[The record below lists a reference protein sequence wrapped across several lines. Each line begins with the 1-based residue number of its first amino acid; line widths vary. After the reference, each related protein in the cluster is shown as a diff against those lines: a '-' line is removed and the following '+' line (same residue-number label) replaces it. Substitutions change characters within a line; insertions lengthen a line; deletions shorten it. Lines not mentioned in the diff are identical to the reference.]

1 MSGPPCTNCGAPLEG
16 ARYEVQTKCRHC
28 GTAQENPAVLVPG
41 DEVMKPDGEHYQL
54 GTVRACRGPKAID
67 VDFEGRLATNLAFID
82 LVPVLRATND
92 LKSGTLIFNKDVM
105 GWVKTWT
112 GSDAEAGSVKAK
124 HATSGFQDSFFDRPA
139 SLADVRV
146 PAIASAAAKRSRL
159 DTFVARFKDDPFG
172 ASVSLFISSFAA
184 IMIGGFVLLI
194 LSVVVAVACNR

>member
-1 MSGPPCTNCGAPLEG
+1 MAACTNCGAPLDG
-16 ARYEVQTKCRHC
+16 ARYHVQTKCRHC
-28 GTAQENPAVLVPG
+28 GTVQDNPDVLVAG
-41 DEVMKPDGEHYQL
+41 DELMKPDGEYYEL

-67 VDFEGRLATNLAFID
+67 VEFDGNLVTNLAFID

-92 LKSGTLIFNKDVM
+92 LKSGTLIFHKDMM

-124 HATSGFQDSFFDRPA
+124 HATSGFQDSFFDKPA

-146 PAIASAAAKRSRL
+146 PAIASAAAKRSRI

-172 ASVSLFISSFAA
+172 ATVSLVISSFAT